1 MNATRQYA
9 VDKFAETL
17 ELPPDDARVVNLEKG
32 ILNYVLDKF
41 PETESTFENPKFGES
56 YKHKFL
62 EIRRN
67 LQRNSNLGE
76 RLKNKTLKTQQLLSM
91 KPWVAVPDGVHAKM
105 RTERIH
111 KELRKEF
118 LAREA
123 QNQTGFFRCGR
134 CKSYKTSY
142 YQLQTRSADEPM
154 TTFVSCLNCNNNFK
168 F

>member
-1 MNATRQYA
+1 MNATRKFA

-17 ELPPDDARVVNLEKG
+17 EVSPDDARVVNLEKS
-32 ILNYVLDKF
+32 ILNHTCDRF
-41 PETESTFENPKFGES
+41 PEDERTFENLKFGEA
-56 YKHKFL
+56 YKLKFL

-67 LQRNSNLGE
+67 LQRNPELCE
-76 RLKNKTLKTQQLLSM
+76 RLKNKTIKTHTLIDM
-91 KPWVAVPDGVHAKM
+91 KPWQAVPDGIYAKT
-105 RTERIH
+105 REERIH

-123 QNQTGFFRCGR
+123 QNQTGFFRCGK

-168 F
+168 V

>member
-17 ELPPDDARVVNLEKG
+17 ELPADDARVLNLEKS
-32 ILNYVLDKF
+32 ILNFACDKF
-41 PETESTFENPKFGES
+41 PENERTFENLKFGEA
-56 YKHKFL
+56 YKLKFL

-67 LQRNSNLGE
+67 LQRNPDLGE
-76 RLKNKTLKTQQLLSM
+76 RLKDKTLKSHQLINM
-91 KPWVAVPDGVHAKM
+91 KPWQAVPDGKYAETRVK
-105 RTERIH
+105 RIH
-111 KELRKEF
+111 RDLRKEF

-123 QNQTGFFRCGR
+123 QNQTGFFRCGK

>member
-17 ELPPDDARVVNLEKG
+17 ELPPDDCRVLNLEKT
-32 ILNYVLDKF
+32 ILNHACDKF
-41 PETESTFENPKFGES
+41 PESERTFEHPKFGET
-56 YKHKFL
+56 YKLKFL

-67 LQRNSNLGE
+67 LQRNPELGE
-76 RLKNKTLKTQQLLSM
+76 RLKKKDLKSHQLVNM
-91 KPWVAVPDGVHAKM
+91 KPWQAVPNGAYAKT
-105 RTERIH
+105 REERIH
-111 KELRKEF
+111 RELRKEF

-168 F
+168 I